1 MKVPCVAGL
10 AFQLSI
16 WPLWVLWL
24 VTNPGKTRESWGA
37 CRRSGSIRIQRPDF
51 LTLHHHCP
59 LPFSAISPS
68 VVGSLAGLGRPRSRS
83 ALLLLS
89 PQRGPE
95 TNPDNEST
103 TLIGGQN
110 CISRPKLHWSRQAGQ
125 SLKKTVS
132 LSPASAAS
140 PTSIWKPQTVWD
152 RALHLLLS
160 LAPRAQCPRLV
171 VRLSPTNHRSIEP

>member
-1 MKVPCVAGL
+1 MFRSHFSPCNEQPVRHNHLHFGSDLAALDEGPLCGRPGLSVVDLAIMGFVAGDEPW
-10 AFQLSI
+10 Q
-16 WPLWVLWL
+16 
-24 VTNPGKTRESWGA
+24 NPESWGA

-103 TLIGGQN
+103 TLVGGQN
-110 CISRPKLHWSRQAGQ
+110 CISRPKLH
-125 SLKKTVS
+125 
-132 LSPASAAS
+132 
-140 PTSIWKPQTVWD
+140 
-152 RALHLLLS
+152 
-160 LAPRAQCPRLV
+160 
-171 VRLSPTNHRSIEP
+171 